1 VRYEVSHGAE
11 TRQVEVREVS
21 PGNFDVSID
30 GAPPVRVD
38 AFKTPR
44 TVYSVL
50 IEHRQYEGSV
60 DELEDGTFDVHLG
73 SSAFEFVVVDERKK
87 LLVGSAGLH
96 AAGKQEIRAQ
106 MPGKIVKVLV
116 AVGQSVDAG
125 QALLVIEAMK
135 MENEI
140 RSPIDGVVTA
150 VAVTEG
156 GSVETGGALVTVE
169 PPEGE

>member
-21 PGNFDVSID
+21 PGSFDVSID

-44 TVYSVL
+44 TVYSLL
-50 IEHRQYEGSV
+50 IDHRQYEGSV

-156 GSVETGGALVTVE
+156 GSVETSGALVTVE

>member
-1 VRYEVSHGAE
+1 VRYEVSHGE
-11 TRQVEVREVS
+11 QTRQVEVREVS
-21 PGNFDVSID
+21 PGSFDVSVD
-30 GAPPVRVD
+30 GALPVRVD

-116 AVGQSVDAG
+116 TVGQTVDAG

-140 RSPIDGVVTA
+140 AASRAGTVQEIRVSPGQA
-150 VAVTEG
+150 VEAGEILAI
-156 GSVETGGALVTVE
+156 VE
-169 PPEGE
+169 